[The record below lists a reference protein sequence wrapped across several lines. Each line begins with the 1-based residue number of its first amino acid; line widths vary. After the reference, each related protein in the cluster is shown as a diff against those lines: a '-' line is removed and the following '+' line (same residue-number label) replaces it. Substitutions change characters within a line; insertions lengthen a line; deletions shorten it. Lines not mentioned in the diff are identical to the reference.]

1 MNAKILLIATKRHN
15 RKKEKQLPSRAKRLL
30 ASINYIRTLPVYLC
44 VLCSKQNLAAAGAV
58 VAKDVPQNAIV
69 AGVPTKVIGYKDADN
84 VDFQG

>member
-15 RKKEKQLPSRAKRLL
+15 RKKEKQLPSKAKRLL

-44 VLCSKQNLAAAGAV
+44 ILCSKQNLAAGAV
-58 VAKDVPQNAIV
+58 VVKDVPQNAIV
-69 AGVPTKVIGYKDADN
+69 AGVPAKVIGYKDADN